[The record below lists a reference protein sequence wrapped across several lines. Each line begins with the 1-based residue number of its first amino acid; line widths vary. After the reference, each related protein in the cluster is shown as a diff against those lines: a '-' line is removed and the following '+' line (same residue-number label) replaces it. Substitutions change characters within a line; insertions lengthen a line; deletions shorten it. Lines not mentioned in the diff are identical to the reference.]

1 MNCHALN
8 CYIWEQGCVVNWDSA
23 PAWIQ
28 AIFSVVAIIWASN
41 SAMKQVAAQHEND
54 NKMRHQEMINK
65 QTILID
71 ALRERVNM
79 IKRSVETLLDN
90 SRKSQVEGRILRKH
104 EINIYVNLFQEAL
117 QDIKNLSIY
126 DLKNPEMV
134 TLHIMLRNTIVEI
147 QFNCNLFVN
156 SAKIYSTSDFIEFE
170 NELKKATPELS
181 GYEDELSIELIDIKM
196 NKSGLYS

>member
-54 NKMRHQEMINK
+54 KKLRHQEMINK

-90 SRKSQVEGRILRKH
+90 SRKSQIEGRTLRKH

-117 QDIKNLSIY
+117 QDIKKS
-126 DLKNPEMV
+126 
-134 TLHIMLRNTIVEI
+134 
-147 QFNCNLFVN
+147 FN
-156 SAKIYSTSDFIEFE
+156 I
-170 NELKKATPELS
+170 
-181 GYEDELSIELIDIKM
+181 
-196 NKSGLYS
+196 